1 MPASTASWTAAGDG
15 PRNGP
20 SPPDTHVSTLTPTG
34 DDLILSKRLEGAF
47 SAAFDLRRFPFDQQ
61 GLSITLAFNCA
72 NEGRTPV
79 DLSIAPARPDG
90 SAFWCVAIFCLHTD
104 TRNEYPDTGPS

>member
-1 MPASTASWTAAGDG
+1 MRERLSRAGVAMGLAWTAAGGG

-20 SPPDTHVSTLTPTG
+20 SPLDTHVSTLTPTG

-79 DLSIAPARPDG
+79 GGGL
-90 SAFWCVAIFCLHTD
+90 TQ
-104 TRNEYPDTGPS
+104 GPQG